1 MRFRKVRIFHNRR
14 SGPWYTHLSKIQ
26 AAMDESWA
34 KDCEDIAWYFPA
46 SREQC
51 LAMLEHAMDDG
62 TDCVL
67 ASGGD
72 GTVSSIGVRL
82 LGTGIPLGVI
92 PLGSGN
98 GVARHF
104 NQSLSPAKSVAQLAE
119 GQIVDMD
126 VGVINE
132 TPFLVSASIAWDAA
146 LVERY
151 NQMPIRGIGSYFLAA
166 AVSFLDYSPQPLTVT
181 VDGAET
187 ITVERPLVFTIG
199 NLSGWGGGA
208 RIDRNAKA
216 DDGLLELVTGDQRD
230 APYML
235 SALDEVF
242 FNGGCKD
249 LPRVI
254 YRKFSHL
261 HIHRP
266 NPQPIQ
272 LDGELMDCGTDID
285 ISVRPRALRLL
296 IPPEP
301 LPGSTGDEP
310 D

>member
-126 VGVINE
+126 VWDSWPVQDIKTGYVSNWNGYQLVIAMMGIPNVNDNHIY
-132 TPFLVSASIAWDAA
+132 L
-146 LVERY
+146 LY
-151 NQMPIRGIGSYFLAA
+151 NKYGDNNLADWKNAGPIFG
-166 AVSFLDYSPQPLTVT
+166 
-181 VDGAET
+181 
-187 ITVERPLVFTIG
+187 
-199 NLSGWGGGA
+199 
-208 RIDRNAKA
+208 
-216 DDGLLELVTGDQRD
+216 
-230 APYML
+230 
-235 SALDEVF
+235 
-242 FNGGCKD
+242 
-249 LPRVI
+249 
-254 YRKFSHL
+254 
-261 HIHRP
+261 
-266 NPQPIQ
+266 
-272 LDGELMDCGTDID
+272 
-285 ISVRPRALRLL
+285 
-296 IPPEP
+296 
-301 LPGSTGDEP
+301 
-310 D
+310 